1 MINQAIIVKDNFVVC
16 QDTEQIYEGDFD
28 VKCNAIMKVFMA
40 SRPDEIKEGILFA
53 SGCAGL
59 TEASLIIS
67 ANLSKAVFSREP
79 LDSDELCAIELLK
92 ERNISVVF
100 NPNMIIR

>member
-1 MINQAIIVKDNFVVC
+1 MINQAIIVKDDFVVC
-16 QDTEQIYEGDFD
+16 QDTEHIYEGDFT
-28 VKCNAIMKVFMA
+28 VNCNAIMKVFMA
-40 SRPDEIKEGILFA
+40 SRPDEIVGGTLFA

-92 ERNISVVF
+92 ERDVSVTF
-100 NPNMIIR
+100 NPNIIIR